1 MLMAQL
7 KHAPPPTV
15 TPDDVDHHLRA
26 LKLAFI
32 AEHYGELAKQA
43 AHQQWSHVTYLG
55 QLVEGEALLR
65 RDRATKNRIRLARFP
80 VLKTLDQFR
89 WDWPTQINRAQ
100 VQHHFTLSFL
110 HDHTNL
116 LYLGG
121 VGLGKTHLATA
132 LGYTACLKGHLVLF
146 ASAID
151 VINTLAAAKSA
162 GRLKQELKKYAKPAL
177 LICDELGYLP
187 IDKTGADLL
196 FQVISLRYEQG
207 SIIITSNRAFKE
219 WPKIF
224 NNDSTLTS
232 AILDRLLHHAET
244 VVIEGKSFRMQGK
257 LEP

>member
-1 MLMAQL
+1 MAQP
-7 KHAPPPTV
+7 KQAPTH
-15 TPDDVDHHLRA
+15 TLMSDDVDRYLRD
-26 LKLAFI
+26 LKLPFFSDN
-32 AEHYGELAKQA
+32 YGDLAKQA
-43 AHQQWSHVTYLG
+43 AIKQCSHVEYLG

-65 RDRATKNRIRLARFP
+65 RDRATQRRIRMARFP

-100 VQHHFTLSFL
+100 VQQHFTLSFL
-110 HDHTNL
+110 ADHMNL
-116 LYLGG
+116 IYLGG
-121 VGLGKTHLATA
+121 VGLGKTHLASA
-132 LGYTACLKGHLVLF
+132 LGYTCCLQGYSVLF
-146 ASAID
+146 TSAID

-162 GRLKQELKKYAKPAL
+162 GRLKLDLKKYAKPAL
-177 LICDELGYLP
+177 LILDELGYLP

-207 SIIITSNRAFKE
+207 STLITSNRAFKD

-224 NNDSTLTS
+224 NNDSILTA

-244 VVIEGKSFRMQGK
+244 IVIEGKSFRMKGK

>member
-1 MLMAQL
+1 MTPL
-7 KHAPPPTV
+7 KKASSHLVASH
-15 TPDDVDHHLRA
+15 DVDRHLHD
-26 LKLAFI
+26 LKLVFI

-43 AHQQWSHVTYLG
+43 ASKQCAHVEYLG
-55 QLVEGEALLR
+55 ELVAGEAHLR
-65 RDRATKNRIRLARFP
+65 RDRATHNRIRMARFP
-80 VLKTLDQFR
+80 VIKTLDQFR

-100 VQHHFTLSFL
+100 VEHHFTLSFL
-110 HDHTNL
+110 ADHTNL
-116 LYLGG
+116 IYLGR
-121 VGLGKTHLATA
+121 VGLGKTHLASA
-132 LGYTACLKGHLVLF
+132 LGYASCIQGYSVLF

-162 GRLKQELKKYAKPAL
+162 GRLKLELKKYAKPAL
-177 LICDELGYLP
+177 LILDELGYLP

-207 SIIITSNRAFKE
+207 STLITSNQALKD